1 MGYPS
6 PDRGDINDNSDITQS
21 SNNKIL
27 GGRYQIITE
36 LGQGDYSK
44 TYLVEDLKTLE
55 RIRYVIKHFY
65 WQPQDEENWQGLKNY
80 FNREIIVFQRLGT
93 HEQIPKLIEYFEEDK
108 VFYLVLEYID
118 GLSLQQ
124 EIELQNLEEN
134 RLIFLLI
141 DVLKILDFVHNSH
154 IIHCNINSFNLIK
167 RQLDRK
173 IFLVNFDFFQ
183 EIENKQRDCTLFR
196 LRDRKKNNNNLE
208 YFSPEQQQNRPTF
221 ASDIYALGRVAIY
234 ALTGKSS
241 SELEDKQ
248 TNRLINWQNYCQI
261 SEKLAVI
268 LTKMTNPQLTE
279 RYQSVIEVLQDLQPL
294 LLIDQILIG
303 RYKIKSY
310 LGEKSG
316 IHTYLADNFWQQER
330 SPCAIEQISL
340 LKSSSRVLGDSEFSA
355 TKISENFEKIDRSIH
370 IPKLLDRFEQNQ
382 KLYIVREYIQG
393 KTLKQ
398 QLKQQNRLSN
408 TKVIFLL
415 RDVLETL
422 DSAHKQG
429 IIHQNIRPSNLIVRD
444 SDGKVVLIDFG
455 MVAEVIGNLG
465 QTISPETKAYIPPEQ
480 MAGRANFSSDIY
492 ALGLIGIEALTGV
505 NPQQLQRTQT
515 EEITWLPEWKIER
528 KLTKILDRMVSLDL
542 GKREREARKL
552 LEDLKAIENS
562 SNNSKNTIKEGL
574 NVGTK
579 IARQKTLQF
588 NSIARHNISILT
600 AILRR
605 RRFAIAAGALFLMLV
620 REFFMPSLRP
630 IYYIYQGETL
640 VEKQPR
646 QALEKFQSVI
656 DFNPNNA
663 NAWRGRGNSL
673 DRLRRFREALSAYD
687 EAIRLNPKDWQA
699 WQDKGNT
706 LFKLEEFTG
715 AIAAY
720 DRVIEQQI
728 DNSQVLNKK
737 GKALT
742 KLGYDREAF
751 EIQQQVINID
761 PTNAEALSDL
771 GISLI
776 KLRRYREALIAFDK
790 VQTLQPQQPQLWQD
804 KGLALEYLG
813 RLSEGTKVYNEAL
826 SIYDRNLQTQ
836 PKDLDRW
843 IEQGNLLS
851 RLGLYDRAI
860 KSYHKALTID
870 PLASAV
876 WQGKGNAFLALSKTD
891 KALEAFDRALVL
903 VPNSF
908 NTWRDRGMTLAN
920 DRRYQDALESFD
932 KAIAIN
938 PNDYQSWVAK
948 GMVLNSLNRRD
959 RSLIAFNKAAEIEPQ
974 EASVWFDRGTILAR
988 WGRVSQACD
997 SYKKATDIN
1006 PEFSSAIDASEE
1018 LNCHIKGVGDRE

>member
-1 MGYPS
+1 MG
-6 PDRGDINDNSDITQS
+6 
-21 SNNKIL
+21 
-27 GGRYQIITE
+27 
-36 LGQGDYSK
+36 
-44 TYLVEDLKTLE
+44 
-55 RIRYVIKHFY
+55 
-65 WQPQDEENWQGLKNY
+65 
-80 FNREIIVFQRLGT
+80 
-93 HEQIPKLIEYFEEDK
+93 
-108 VFYLVLEYID
+108 
-118 GLSLQQ
+118 
-124 EIELQNLEEN
+124 
-134 RLIFLLI
+134 
-141 DVLKILDFVHNSH
+141 
-154 IIHCNINSFNLIK
+154 
-167 RQLDRK
+167 
-173 IFLVNFDFFQ
+173 
-183 EIENKQRDCTLFR
+183 
-196 LRDRKKNNNNLE
+196 
-208 YFSPEQQQNRPTF
+208 
-221 ASDIYALGRVAIY
+221 IY
-234 ALTGKSS
+234 ALTGKSP

-248 TNRLINWQNYCQI
+248 TNRLVNWQNYCQI
-261 SEKLAVI
+261 SERLAVI

-279 RYQSVIEVLQDLQPL
+279 RYQSAIEVLQDLQPL

-310 LGEKSG
+310 LGGKSG

-330 SPCAIEQISL
+330 SPCVIKQISL
-340 LKSSSRVLGDSEFSA
+340 LKSSSRVLGESEFSVA
-355 TKISENFEKIDRSIH
+355 KLSENFEKIDRSIH
-370 IPKLLDRFEQNQ
+370 LPKLLDRFEQNQ
-382 KLYIVREYIQG
+382 KFYLVREYIEG
-393 KTLKQ
+393 KSLKQ
-398 QLKQQNRLSN
+398 QLKQQYRLSN

-455 MVAEVIGNLG
+455 MVSEVIGNLG
-465 QTISPETKAYIPPEQ
+465 KIIYPETKAYIPPEQ

-492 ALGLIGIEALTGV
+492 ALGLTGIEALTGV
-505 NPQQLQRTQT
+505 NPQQLKRTET
-515 EEITWLPEWKIER
+515 EEITWLSEWEIDS
-528 KLTKILDRMVSLDL
+528 KLAKILDRMVSLDL

-562 SNNSKNTIKEGL
+562 SNSSKNTIKEWL

-579 IARQKTLQF
+579 TARQQTLQF
-588 NSIARHNISILT
+588 NSIANRNISVLG
-600 AILRR
+600 
-605 RRFAIAAGALFLMLV
+605 AIAAGALVLTLV

-630 IYYIYQGETL
+630 IYYVYQGETL

-656 DFNPNNA
+656 DLNPNNA

-720 DRVIEQQI
+720 DRVLEQQI
-728 DNSQVLNKK
+728 DDSKVLNKK
-737 GKALT
+737 GKALA
-742 KLGYDREAF
+742 KLGYDRKAF
-751 EIQQQVINID
+751 EVQQEAINID

-771 GISLI
+771 GLSLI
-776 KLRRYREALIAFDK
+776 GLRRYREALIAFDK

-804 KGLALEYLG
+804 KGLAFEYLG
-813 RLSEGTKVYNEAL
+813 RLSEGKKVYNEAL
-826 SIYDRNLQTQ
+826 SIYERNLQTQ
-836 PKDLDRW
+836 PKDLYSW

-860 KSYHKALTID
+860 TSYHKALAIE

-876 WQGKGNAFLALSKTD
+876 WQGKGNAFLALSNTD

-908 NTWRDRGMTLAN
+908 NTWRDRGMTLAS

-938 PNDYQSWVAK
+938 PNDYQSWVVK
-948 GMVLNSLNRRD
+948 GMALNSLNRRNQ
-959 RSLIAFNKAAEIEPQ
+959 SLAAFDKATEIQPQ
-974 EASVWFDRGTILAR
+974 EASVWFDRGAILSR

-997 SYKKATDIN
+997 SYEKATDIN
-1006 PEFSSAIDASEE
+1006 PEFSSAIEASEE
-1018 LNCHIKGVGDRE
+1018 LNCHIKRVGNRE